1 MTARYATPAD
11 FGRSLVQAWSLDSSS
26 SWTAENPARGQ
37 CSVTSL
43 VAQDVFGGD
52 ILTTQTPGGTH
63 FYNRIGGARLD
74 LTISQF
80 DQSVTFDDALSSRAE
95 ALADTSLEQYFL
107 LRRRLGSIVNAGSF
121 HEAERT

>member
-26 SWTAENPARGQ
+26 SWTAENPAKGQ

-52 ILTTQTPGGTH
+52 ILTTRTPGGTH
-63 FYNRIGGARLD
+63 FYNCIDGERFD
-74 LTISQF
+74 FTISQF
-80 DQSVTFDDALSSRAE
+80 SAPISFDDIVSSREE
-95 ALADTSLEQYFL
+95 AFRDTSPLQYSA
-107 LRRRLGSIVNAGSF
+107 LRRQLGL
-121 HEAERT
+121 TD